1 MYNVSEAV
9 INIRLYLRNKLKE
22 KELVSRIKKIS
33 GPAAVDQH
41 FILTNFWQIKLDNR
55 SKRYELISKKQ
66 QNIMAQ
72 TIKLIYSNFLIYSG
86 AKFLR
91 TVKTKQNQEDFAYEK
106 V

>member
-1 MYNVSEAV
+1 MFKVQ
-9 INIRLYLRNKLKE
+9 I
-22 KELVSRIKKIS
+22 
-33 GPAAVDQH
+33 VDQH